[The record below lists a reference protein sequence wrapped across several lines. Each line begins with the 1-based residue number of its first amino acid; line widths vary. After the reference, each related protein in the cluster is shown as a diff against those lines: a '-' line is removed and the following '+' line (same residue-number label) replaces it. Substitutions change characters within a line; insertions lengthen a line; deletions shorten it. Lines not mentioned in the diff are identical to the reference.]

1 MKNIIVNVFLVF
13 FSSLAAIC
21 QTDEQRLEQ
30 LKAQMQMI
38 QKKADSMTNALKNG
52 TIKQPGG
59 RPQVNTSGTRITAMG
74 LPKLDTLKMYA
85 LPKKI
90 FSLTELANYIKNLHE
105 QLQKRLPPAMVNN
118 AKAIANNLGNDPLKM
133 EGAAWFAFQNSKYA
147 EAVLLIT
154 EAAITKPNDG
164 LLLTNAGA
172 ILDMSG
178 LSDKAIPI
186 LRTTIQND
194 PKNGIAI
201 NNIAQAYCAL
211 GMIDSAMMYLNTCVR
226 LSPEHPE
233 ANNTAG
239 QIELA
244 RGNKAKAKIYFGNA
258 IKGGFSVSAYQGLKS
273 IDKNDRN
280 SYKIKKL
287 INPKIKFPEHFNHYK
302 YKLPRLCTN
311 VGEAQAV
318 KAEQEAFIKMIN
330 NAKETF
336 DALRK
341 EREKNLSSFSPE
353 AYNKQLLEK
362 IINEQPVVRP
372 FQVMA
377 GIVAA
382 ETTNEYGEEL
392 VDLQKFNTQNREEHT
407 SLLKQY
413 EAEYDAFKKSFD
425 KDDDNCCGEG
435 DISCC
440 TDPTYCI
447 KLNALRNK
455 YLAQFLDV
463 DLAWQNKNLT
473 FQRKYLDD
481 LLYWEPL
488 AAGSSDEG
496 YVRYYNWAG
505 IYLAAIAKIAGTTIL
520 EPCKTEKEK
529 PQNVKDS
536 LLKPYDCDIELH
548 AKFLVGKFTLDC
560 EKFSIEGGELLVG
573 KIERNFTTRQT
584 TLSLGV
590 GLYEGLEGSFAG
602 IGAKTEISISMS
614 LYLTI
619 DKTGALTDG
628 GIVNSAG
635 ASAGV
640 NFEAGERL
648 GFTKKL
654 AEQKVGFES
663 RLGINSGWTFDE
675 GPLKNIFS
683 TQEKPL
689 NKNVK
694 AYRPK

>member
-1 MKNIIVNVFLVF
+1 MKNIIVSFYLIF
-13 FSSLAAIC
+13 FSTLSAIC
-21 QTDEQRLEQ
+21 QTEEQRLEQ

-38 QKKADSMTNALKNG
+38 QKKADSINNILKNG
-52 TIKQPGG
+52 NVKQPSNQ
-59 RPQVNTSGTRITAMG
+59 PQIGSSGSPITNMQ
-74 LPKLDTLKMYA
+74 LPKPNIIKINA
-85 LPKKI
+85 LPKKTL
-90 FSLTELANYIKNLHE
+90 SLPELAIYIKDLHN
-105 QLQKRLPPAMVNN
+105 QLSKKLPPGMVSN
-118 AKAIANNLGNDPLKM
+118 AKAIANELGNDPLKI
-133 EGAAWFAFQNSKYA
+133 EAAAWFAFQNSKYA

-154 EAAITKPNDG
+154 EAAISKPNDG

-186 LRTTIQND
+186 LRTTIEND

-239 QIELA
+239 LIELA
-244 RGNKAKAKIYFGNA
+244 RGNKAKAKTYFENA
-258 IKGGFSVSAYQGLKS
+258 IRGGFSTTAYQGLRS
-273 IDKNDRN
+273 IDKNDKN

-287 INPKIKFPEHFNHYK
+287 INSKIRFPEYFNQYK
-302 YKLPRLCTN
+302 YTLPRLCTN
-311 VGEAQAV
+311 VDEAESV

-330 NAKETF
+330 NAIEKM

-341 EREKNLSSFSPE
+341 QREKNLSAFSPE
-353 AYNKQLLEK
+353 LYNKQVLDK
-362 IINEQPVVRP
+362 IKNKQPVVRP

-382 ETTNEYGEEL
+382 ETTNEYIEEL
-392 VDLQKFNTQNREEHT
+392 LEVQKFNTQNRQLYN
-407 SLLKQY
+407 SLYKQY
-413 EAEYDAFKKSFD
+413 EAEYEALKKSFE

-435 DISCC
+435 DVSCC
-440 TDPTYCI
+440 TDPSYCI
-447 KLNALRNK
+447 KVNALRNK
-455 YLAQFLDV
+455 YLALFVNLNMD
-463 DLAWQNKNLT
+463 WQNKNMA
-473 FQRKYLDD
+473 FQRKYLED

-488 AAGSSDEG
+488 AASSTDEA
-496 YVRYYNWAG
+496 YLRFYKSAG
-505 IYLAAIAKIAGTTIL
+505 MYLSAIAEIANTTIL
-520 EPCKTEKEK
+520 EPCKTEKETTH
-529 PQNVKDS
+529 NTTDS
-536 LLKPYDCDIELH
+536 ILKTYDCDIEFH
-548 AKFLVGKFTLDC
+548 MKFLVGKMTLNC
-560 EKFSIEGGELLVG
+560 ETFSIEGGEGLIG

-590 GLYEGLEGSFAG
+590 GLYAGVGESFAG
-602 IGAKTEISISMS
+602 IGAGAEAGISMS
-614 LYLTI
+614 AYLTI

-628 GIVNSAG
+628 GIVNSAS

-663 RLGINSGWTFDE
+663 RLGINSGWTFNE
-675 GPLKNIFS
+675 GPLKNILS
-683 TQEKPL
+683 PQEKPL

-694 AYRPK
+694 VYPQK

>member
-1 MKNIIVNVFLVF
+1 MKKIFVVCIILFT
-13 FSSLAAIC
+13 SLIAIA
-21 QTDEQRLEQ
+21 QPEKEKLEQ
-30 LKAQMQMI
+30 LKIQLAMI
-38 QKKADSMTNALKNG
+38 QKRADSMNNTLKSGNLNKVG
-52 TIKQPGG
+52 N
-59 RPQVNTSGTRITAMG
+59 RPQVNAPGTTITNME
-74 LPKLDTLKMYA
+74 LPKPDTLKIYA
-85 LPKKI
+85 LPKKT
-90 FSLTELANYIKNLHE
+90 FSLPELAIYIKNLHQ
-105 QLQKRLPPAMVNN
+105 QLSEKLPAAMVSN
-118 AKAIANNLGNDPLKM
+118 AKAIANELDNDPLKM

-154 EAAITKPNDG
+154 GAATRKPNDG

-211 GMIDSAMMYLNTCVR
+211 GMIDSAMIYLNTCVR

-244 RGNKAKAKIYFGNA
+244 RGNKAKAKTFFENSIR
-258 IKGGFSVSAYQGLKS
+258 GGFTASAYQGLKA
-273 IDKNDRN
+273 IDKNDKN
-280 SYKIKKL
+280 NYKIKKF
-287 INPKIKFPEHFNHYK
+287 INPKIKFPEYFNQYK
-302 YKLPRLCTN
+302 YKLPRLCSN
-311 VGEAQAV
+311 VDEAVAV
-318 KAEQEAFIKMIN
+318 QAEQEAFVKMIN
-330 NAKETF
+330 SAKEKF

-341 EREKNLSSFSPE
+341 EREKSMSSFSPE
-353 AYNKQLLEK
+353 AYNKQVMEK
-362 IINEQPVVRP
+362 INNRQPVIRP

-382 ETTNEYGEEL
+382 ETTNEYREEL
-392 VDLQKFNTQNREEHT
+392 ADLQKFNAKNREEHN

-413 EAEYDAFKKSFD
+413 EAEYDALKKSYD
-425 KDDDNCCGEG
+425 KDDNCCGEG

-440 TDPTYCI
+440 TDPSYCI
-447 KLNALRNK
+447 KLNAIRNK
-455 YLAQFLDV
+455 YLLLFLNV
-463 DLAWQNKNLT
+463 DMDWQNKNLA

-488 AAGSSDEG
+488 AANSTDEA

-505 IYLAAIAKIAGTTIL
+505 MYLAAIAKIAGTTIL
-520 EPCKTEKEK
+520 EPCKTEKAK
-529 PQNVKDS
+529 KQNATDGD
-536 LLKPYDCDIELH
+536 LKQYDCDIELH
-548 AKFLVGKFTLDC
+548 AKFFVGKFALDC
-560 EKFSIEGGELLVG
+560 EKFSIQAGEGLIG

-590 GLYEGLEGSFAG
+590 GLYAG
-602 IGAKTEISISMS
+602 IGGGFAGLGAGAEAGISMS
-614 LYLTI
+614 AYLSI

-628 GIVNSAG
+628 GIVNSAS

-654 AEQKVGFES
+654 AEQHVGFES

-675 GPLKNIFS
+675 GPLKNIL
-683 TQEKPL
+683 PPR
-689 NKNVK
+689 KNH
-694 AYRPK
+694 

>member
-1 MKNIIVNVFLVF
+1 MKKIIAFTIIIF
-13 FSSLAAIC
+13 TCKIAIA
-21 QTDEQRLEQ
+21 QADKEKLEQ
-30 LKAQMQMI
+30 LKAQLAMI
-38 QKKADSMTNALKNG
+38 QKRADSMTNAMKNG
-52 TIKQPGG
+52 TVKQTGT
-59 RPQVNTSGTRITAMG
+59 RPQVNTSGTRITAME
-74 LPKLDTLKMYA
+74 LPKPDTLKIYA

-90 FSLTELANYIKNLHE
+90 FSLPELANYITNIYE
-105 QLQKRLPPAMVNN
+105 QLQKKLPPAMVNN
-118 AKAIANNLGNDPLKM
+118 AKAIANDLGNDPLKM

-154 EAAITKPNDG
+154 GAAISKPNDG

-194 PKNGIAI
+194 PRNGIAI

-211 GMIDSAMMYLNTCVR
+211 GMIDSAMIYLNTCVL
-226 LSPEHPE
+226 LSPQHPE

-244 RGNKAKAKIYFGNA
+244 RGNKATAKIYFENA
-258 IKGGFSVSAYQGLKS
+258 IRGGFSASAYQGLRS
-273 IDKNDRN
+273 IDKNDKN

-287 INPKIKFPEHFNHYK
+287 INPKIKFPEYFNQYK

-311 VGEAQAV
+311 VDEAEAV
-318 KAEQEAFIKMIN
+318 QAEQEAFIKMIN
-330 NAKETF
+330 NTKDKI
-336 DALRK
+336 DALK
-341 EREKNLSSFSPE
+341 NDREKNLSSLSLE
-353 AYNKQLLEK
+353 AYNKQVLEK
-362 IINEQPVVRP
+362 INNKQPAVRP

-382 ETTNEYGEEL
+382 ETTGEYREEL
-392 VDLQKFNTQNREEHT
+392 AGLQKFNTQNREEHNI
-407 SLLKQY
+407 LLKQY
-413 EAEYDAFKKSFD
+413 EAEYDALKKSFD

-440 TDPTYCI
+440 TDPSYCI

-455 YLAQFLDV
+455 YLLLFLNV
-463 DLAWQNKNLT
+463 DMHWQNKNLA

-488 AAGSSDEG
+488 AAGSVDEA

-505 IYLAAIAKIAGTTIL
+505 MYLAAIAKIAGTTIL
-520 EPCKTEKEK
+520 EPCKTKKERK
-529 PQNVKDS
+529 QNAKNAV
-536 LLKPYDCDIELH
+536 LKPYDCDIELH

-590 GLYEGLEGSFAG
+590 GLYAG
-602 IGAKTEISISMS
+602 IGGGFAGTSAGADAGISMS
-614 LYLTI
+614 AFLSI

-640 NFEAGERL
+640 KFEAGEKL
-648 GFTKKL
+648 GFTKKI
-654 AEQKVGFES
+654 AEQKVEFES
-663 RLGINSGWTFDE
+663 RLGINSGWSFNE
-675 GPLKNIFS
+675 GPLKNILS
-683 TQEKPL
+683 PQEKPL

-694 AYRPK
+694 VYPQK